1 MARIPYTNIEE
12 SPQKIKDFFE
22 KLRSSELNILNIHR
36 MVAHSQASVREF
48 VWFGSKLLTK
58 PRLEPRFRELAILR
72 IAQLHGARYEW
83 AHHVPIA
90 LQAGVS
96 REQIREIG
104 RWSESPLFA
113 DEEKTVLK
121 YTEEVVRNNEP
132 GDDTFG
138 AAARF
143 LDSAGLVELTLSVGY
158 WCMVAKFLR
167 TFRVDIEE
175 DFEREH
181 AELFKDVGHI

>member
-1 MARIPYTNIEE
+1 MTRIPYANIEE

-22 KLRSSELNILNIHR
+22 KLRSSDLEILNVHR
-36 MVAHSQASVREF
+36 MVAHSDVSVREF
-48 VWFGSKLLTK
+48 VRFGSRLLTK

-72 IAQLHGARYEW
+72 IAQLHDARYEW

-90 LQAGVS
+90 LQTGVT
-96 REQIREIG
+96 REQIKEI
-104 RWSESPLFA
+104 RKWSESPLFA
-113 DEEKTVLK
+113 DEEKVVLK

-132 GDDTFG
+132 GDDTFS

-143 LDSAGLVELTLSVGY
+143 LDPAGLVELTLSIGF

-175 DFEREH
+175 DFERKH
-181 AELFKDVGHI
+181 AELFEDVGHI